1 MKPLFE
7 KKHCER
13 SDLFK
18 DHTHQL
24 KPWAMLEKK
33 LVKYA
38 KQAYIKK
45 IQELFFDDQFLI
57 WACLIQLLGGR
68 IKGGITQKG

>member
-1 MKPLFE
+1 
-7 KKHCER
+7 
-13 SDLFK
+13 
-18 DHTHQL
+18 
-24 KPWAMLEKK
+24 MLEKK

-57 WACLIQLLGGR
+57 SDMPNPATWW
-68 IKGGITQKG
+68 KD